1 MNILIKYLVK
11 TVITSYPLNL
21 YPSVLV
27 NIQNHEKRIFQQHC

>member
-11 TVITSYPLNL
+11 TVTTSYPLNL

-27 NIQNHEKRIFQQHC
+27 NIQNHEKHIFHQY